1 MAELANLF
9 QIRPD
14 GILFNAFSI
23 TRNQINSIR
32 WMVLFISTSH
42 SKALSIMVYGS
53 CSEYDAVPATYN
65 RLVEAAFN
73 TTELKKVDFIV
84 I

>member
-1 MAELANLF
+1 
-9 QIRPD
+9 
-14 GILFNAFSI
+14 
-23 TRNQINSIR
+23 
-32 WMVLFISTSH
+32 
-42 SKALSIMVYGS
+42 MVYGS